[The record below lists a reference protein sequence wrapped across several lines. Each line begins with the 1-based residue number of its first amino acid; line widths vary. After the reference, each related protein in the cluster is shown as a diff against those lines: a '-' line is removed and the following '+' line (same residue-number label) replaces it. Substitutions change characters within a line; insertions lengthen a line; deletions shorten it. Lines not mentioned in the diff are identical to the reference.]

1 MPEAQNGRPHMLSL
15 PLHFTVLEFGA
26 GGGVGGR
33 LGGGARG
40 GGGGGGGGSG
50 HGGGFGA
57 GSGHGGGFGA
67 AGGVGGG
74 SGHSGGF
81 GAAGGVGGGFG
92 GGLGSH
98 GGHGGGVGI
107 GIRISIGVGGG
118 SGKGVGTGSG
128 SGNGGGSFFFLDIK
142 SWDYDNPKAF
152 SLELSHASKP
162 NNTYYNS
169 LPPVSKT
176 YGVACFMATAA
187 FYLQLYNPKNIALKY
202 EDVIKRFQ
210 VWRVVTN
217 FFFLG
222 PFSFRFAFRLIIIAK
237 YGVSLER
244 GPFDKRTADYLWM
257 LMFGALSLLVMAA
270 IPPLRTPFMGP
281 SLVFM
286 MVYIW
291 GREFPNARISI
302 YGVVSLKGFYLPW
315 AMLALELIFGNP
327 LLPAILGMV
336 AGHLYYFLTV
346 LHPLAGGKYIFK
358 TPLFV
363 YPSKILAGVAF
374 RGRSYSLSGTRSTA
388 PSAEQPETN
397 TTIPSEQP
405 NATAGGVA
413 FRGRSYRLDGR

>member
-1 MPEAQNGRPHMLSL
+1 MPVNRTTRTPSN
-15 PLHFTVLEFGA
+15 T
-26 GGGVGGR
+26 
-33 LGGGARG
+33 
-40 GGGGGGGGSG
+40 
-50 HGGGFGA
+50 
-57 GSGHGGGFGA
+57 
-67 AGGVGGG
+67 
-74 SGHSGGF
+74 
-81 GAAGGVGGGFG
+81 
-92 GGLGSH
+92 
-98 GGHGGGVGI
+98 
-107 GIRISIGVGGG
+107 
-118 SGKGVGTGSG
+118 T
-128 SGNGGGSFFFLDIK
+128 
-142 SWDYDNPKAF
+142 YPKASVF
-152 SLELSHASKP
+152 RLPKGKHTDIAMSTPAE
-162 NNTYYNS
+162 YYNS

-176 YGVACFMATAA
+176 YGVACLMATAA
-187 FYLQLYNPKNIALKY
+187 FYLQLYNPHNIALKY

-222 PFSFRFAFRLIIIAK
+222 PFSFPFAFRLIIIAK

-315 AMLALELIFGNP
+315 AMLALDLIFGDP
-327 LLPAILGMV
+327 LLPDILGMV

-363 YPSKILAGVAF
+363 HKLVAFWGEGTQVNSPVPRNPQAGVAF
-374 RGRSYSLSGTRSTA
+374 RGRSYRLSGTRSTA

-413 FRGRSYRLDGR
+413 FRGRSYRLDGRQN